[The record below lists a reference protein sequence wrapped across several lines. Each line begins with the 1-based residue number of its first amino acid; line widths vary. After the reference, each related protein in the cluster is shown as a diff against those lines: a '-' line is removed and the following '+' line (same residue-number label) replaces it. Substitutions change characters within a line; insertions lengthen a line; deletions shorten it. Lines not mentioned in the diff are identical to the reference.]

1 MRFQID
7 TTTTHPGVSVPCVW
21 DTVMRRVV
29 PGSATGD
36 ASEVLAIKNVMN
48 QRVERPEL
56 TRADGKLVSMRNA

>member
-36 ASEVLAIKNVMN
+36 ASEVLTVCRVLN
-48 QRVERPEL
+48 QRVEHPEL
-56 TRADGKLVSMRNA
+56 TRADGNLVSMGNA